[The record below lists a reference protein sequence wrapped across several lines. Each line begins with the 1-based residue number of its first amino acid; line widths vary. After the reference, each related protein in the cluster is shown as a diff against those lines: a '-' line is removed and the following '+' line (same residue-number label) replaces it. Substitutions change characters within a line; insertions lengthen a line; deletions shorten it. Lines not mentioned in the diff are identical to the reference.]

1 MAGHLHEVKPRTW
14 GGLRPAL
21 FVSLLLALPAFAHPP
36 TGIVVTPS
44 GDVFYSDLERI
55 WRVAP
60 DGRRTVAV
68 PDVHA
73 HELVLDGNAVLG
85 EDSDWLGGDRYRHRI
100 WKRTPDGRITDAVPW
115 TESLR
120 RPFGLIR
127 DGTGAMY
134 RIDCTLQRRC
144 TIYKR
149 AGGRVSAL
157 VSSGLLN
164 WLIGTPAGE
173 LYYVDG
179 PELRRVTRA
188 GKLERVARVGEMLFG
203 LALDRAGNVYVAAY
217 QDRAVVRV
225 TPNGAKTVVARSAA
239 PWAPSGVAFA
249 PNGEMWV
256 LEWAGTRARVR
267 NVGRASARP

>member
-1 MAGHLHEVKPRTW
+1 MW
-14 GGLRPAL
+14 GGLRAA
-21 FVSLLLALPAFAHPP
+21 LLLSFALSTAAHPSV
-36 TGIVVTPS
+36 GIVVTAT
-44 GDVFYSDLERI
+44 GDVFYSDLERV

-60 DGRRTVAV
+60 DGRKTIAV

-73 HELVLDGNAVLG
+73 HELALDGSAVLG

-100 WKRTPDGRITDAVPW
+100 WKRTPDGRITDVVPW

-120 RPFGLIR
+120 RPFGLVR

-134 RIDCTLQRRC
+134 RIDCTLERRC
-144 TIYKR
+144 TIWKR

-164 WLIGTPAGE
+164 WMIGTPAGE
-173 LYYVDG
+173 LYYIDG

-188 GKLERVARVGEMLFG
+188 GRIERVARIGEMLFG
-203 LALDRAGNVYVAAY
+203 LALDRAGNVYVAAH

-225 TPNGAKTVVARSAA
+225 SPNGAKTVVARSTA
-239 PWAPSGVAFA
+239 PWAPSGIAFS
-249 PNGEMWV
+249 PSGEMWL

-267 NVGRASARP
+267 RATR